1 MVDKFVDSQRLDS
14 DLTRI
19 ANAIRSKR
27 NIETILSFPEDFI
40 TEINNIYTVSASD
53 KYVTVNGIYL
63 PQDDDVD
70 VYSSVEVAVHAGLI
84 TPLHFDIDTGYVMND
99 AWNTNGIT
107 VNYSDVY
114 EVTAN
119 ERYLLCLGAIV
130 GTRFRACYLDTDPLL
145 LTDAKTP
152 GTRVSNLSNPDPY
165 ASQATTAP
173 SDGYLVVTKDNA
185 GTANI
190 KSFLFSITGLV
201 NGNS

>member
-1 MVDKFVDSQRLDS
+1 MVDKFVDSQQLDS

-40 TEINNIYTVSASD
+40 TEINNIYTASA
-53 KYVTVNGIYL
+53 KYITVNGIYL

-99 AWNTNGIT
+99 AWNIGGDT

-119 ERYLLCLGAIV
+119 EKYILCLGATV

-145 LTDAKTP
+145 LTNAKTP
-152 GTRVSNLSNPDPY
+152 GIRVSNLSNPNPY
-165 ASQATTAP
+165 TAQITTAP

-190 KSFLFSITGLV
+190 KSFLFSLTGLV